1 MTKFLLLG
9 ILLATFLVP
18 LATARVRDPN
28 RGLWTTLAL
37 MAVAEVAYA
46 LFLALLYPNHV

>member
-18 LATARVRDPN
+18 LATGRMRDPK
-28 RGLWTTLAL
+28 RGLWFTLVL
-37 MAVAEVAYA
+37 MALAEVAYA
-46 LFLALLYPNHV
+46 LFLALLYPSHV

>member
-18 LATARVRDPN
+18 LATARVRNP
-28 RGLWTTLAL
+28 RHGLWATLVL
-37 MAVAEVAYA
+37 MAVVEVLYA
-46 LFLALLYPNHV
+46 LFLFFVYPTRV

>member
-1 MTKFLLLG
+1 VTKFLLLG

-18 LATARVRDPN
+18 LVTARIRNP
-28 RGLWTTLAL
+28 RQGLWATVVL

-46 LFLALLYPNHV
+46 LFLFFIYPHRV